1 MSLIPAE
8 CEELRVSIERLRTM
22 LETLVVRGLRACG
35 GDEVAQLQ
43 SYADHL
49 EQAGAA
55 HVAAVLK
62 ELRDQIERD
71 DRGSART
78 LLKAQTSVRVLERLL
93 TLRIVKGQFQFA
105 MQADEA
111 AAAAG
116 FDPAGGEADANSD
129 DDDDDDEEDGGA

>member
-55 HVAAVLK
+55 HVASVLK

-93 TLRIVKGQFQFA
+93 TLLIVKNQFQFA
-105 MQADEA
+105 LAADEA
-111 AAAAG
+111 AAG
-116 FDPAGGEADANSD
+116 VDEERDGGEGGGDG
-129 DDDDDDEEDGGA
+129 DDDEGD